1 MKKVDLGTTGEKVS
15 ELCLGTMYFGSTV
28 DEPTSFSILDE
39 YVGAGGF
46 FLDTANKYVNWIE
59 GFAGGESEA
68 LLGRWMKER
77 RNRQE
82 QFIATKVGLPMPG
95 VDKGL
100 RAGQIIAECD
110 RSLSRL
116 GTEVI
121 DLYFAHADDRATPLE
136 ESLKAFDSLV
146 KSGKVRFL
154 GLSNYFTWRL
164 QEALMISEL
173 NGLAP
178 IACIQMKYS
187 CLYPR
192 AGIPREFPVQVTA
205 DDQTLDFCAAHGLTL
220 LAYSPLM
227 GGVFGREDK
236 LLPAAYDHEDN
247 RGLIK
252 KICSQAER
260 MGVSPNQVVLA
271 LLLRHQNPVIIP
283 ILGVSSVEQLQSNIE
298 SLNVNLRASART
310 SVVAELDRL

>member
-1 MKKVDLGTTGEKVS
+1 MKKIELGTTGEKVS

-28 DEPTSFSILDE
+28 DEATSVSILDE
-39 YVGAGGF
+39 YVGAGGS
-46 FLDTANKYVNWIE
+46 FLDTANKYVSWID

-82 QFIATKVGLPMPG
+82 LFVATKVGLPMPG
-95 VDKGL
+95 VEKGL

-116 GTEVI
+116 GTDVI
-121 DLYFAHADDRATPLE
+121 DLYYAHADDRDTPLE

-146 KSGKVRFL
+146 QSGKVKFL

-164 QEALMISEL
+164 KEALMISEL
-173 NGLAP
+173 NRLAP

-187 CLYPR
+187 CLHPR
-192 AGIPREFPVQVTA
+192 AGIPSELPVQVTA
-205 DDQTLDFCAAHGLTL
+205 DDQTLDFCAAHGLTM

-236 LLPAAYDHEDN
+236 PLPAAYDHEDN
-247 RGLIK
+247 RGRIE
-252 KICSQAER
+252 KIRSQASQL
-260 MGVSPNQVVLA
+260 GVSPNQVVLA
-271 LLLRHQNPVIIP
+271 LLLRHQNPVVIP
-283 ILGVSSVEQLQSNIE
+283 ILGVSSVGQLQSNIE
-298 SLNVNLRASART
+298 SLNINLTNERG
-310 SVVAELDRL
+310 